1 MSQLQLL
8 RRPLSPKME
17 PEQYILKKKCTKGV
31 REKEKEPEK
40 VLGGVDSQPEKSQPI
55 SLCFPDDDFGA
66 QLPGPLKRNF
76 VIPVY
81 LTGPPSF
88 PMQNRRAPMRLQHPT
103 LHPFHLPSDFVV
115 SGVTMVTS
123 PLRSVIQ
130 KSVPKKPFISHYNC
144 EVFSKQLIAKEM
156 KGPEKVS
163 TIYLKLGKSDGTL
176 ESPEKSQRSKK
187 SPKSMWDE
195 EQIMQD
201 EEQIMLDREQIMR
214 EKEQIMLDRE
224 QAMLDMEKEFKE
236 EMDFIKSFVS
246 GAGYDTELSE
256 IDKANE
262 MLDKA
267 EMAVLFC
274 IMHRKTGLNL
284 KAHFLSELPDLL
296 PLSDFLLY
304 LNLSYNNLDCFP
316 LEVINL
322 QYLQVLKLRNNP
334 IKSIPGEISD
344 LRDLKFL
351 TMSFNLLTTLPP
363 ELFTLPNLQS
373 LDVSYNELEYI
384 PNEIQNLRSLVY
396 LNLEGNLLYSLPC
409 GILKLQL
416 KHLLVENNFLHAC
429 FWTETFLMQPQRLRD
444 MAALC
449 FVKHQLWK
457 IYHHLPEEIHDIIS
471 NFAGCDC
478 CMGPLYGKGFRFI
491 LIYRNVYGL
500 RLPYQFSACSPDCY
514 TAFVKSAVPT

>member
-1 MSQLQLL
+1 MSQVQLL
-8 RRPLSPKME
+8 RRPLSPKLE
-17 PEQYILKKKCTKGV
+17 PEQYIPKKKLTKGV
-31 REKEKEPEK
+31 REKAKEPEK
-40 VLGGVDSQPEKSQPI
+40 VLGDVDSHPEKSQPI
-55 SLCFPDDDFGA
+55 SLCFPDDDFGV
-66 QLPGPLKRNF
+66 QLPGPVKRNF

-88 PMQNRRAPMRLQHPT
+88 PMKNRRAPMRLQHPT
-103 LHPFHLPSDFVV
+103 LYPFHLPPEFMV

-123 PLRSVIQ
+123 PLRSVVQ
-130 KSVPKKPFISHYNC
+130 KYVPKKPFISHYNC
-144 EVFSKQLIAKEM
+144 EVFSAQLIAKEM
-156 KGPEKVS
+156 KSPEKVA
-163 TIYLKLGKSDGTL
+163 TIYLKLSESDRKL
-176 ESPEKSQRSKK
+176 EIPEARQRRKK
-187 SPKSMWDE
+187 SPKSMLDE
-195 EQIMQD
+195 EQIVQD
-201 EEQIMLDREQIMR
+201 EEQIVQ
-214 EKEQIMLDRE
+214 EKEKIIQDKEEM
-224 QAMLDMEKEFKE
+224 DMEKELE
-236 EMDFIKSFVS
+236 EEIDFIKSFVS
-246 GAGYDTELSE
+246 GAGYNTELSA

-262 MLDKA
+262 LLEKA
-267 EMAVLFC
+267 EMAILFC
-274 IMHRKTGLNL
+274 IMHRQTGLNL
-284 KAHFLSELPDLL
+284 KAHFLSQLPDLL
-296 PLSDFLLY
+296 RLSDFLLY

-316 LEVINL
+316 LEVVHL
-322 QYLQVLKLRNNP
+322 QHLQVLKLRNNP

-344 LRDLKFL
+344 MRNLKFL

-363 ELFTLPNLQS
+363 ELFTLPSLQS
-373 LDVSYNELEYI
+373 LDLSYNELEYI

-416 KHLLVENNFLHAC
+416 SHLLVENNFLHAC
-429 FWTETFLMQPQRLRD
+429 FWSETFLMQPQRLRD

-471 NFAGCDC
+471 DFTGCDC

-491 LIYRNVYGL
+491 LIYRNAYGL

>member
-17 PEQYILKKKCTKGV
+17 PEPYIPKKKCTKGAG
-31 REKEKEPEK
+31 EKEKEPEK
-40 VLGGVDSQPEKSQPI
+40 VLGDVDSQPPQPEKSQPI
-55 SLCFPDDDFGA
+55 SLCFPDDDVGV
-66 QLPGPLKRNF
+66 QVPGPVKRNF
-76 VIPVY
+76 VIPVH

-88 PMQNRRAPMRLQHPT
+88 PMQNRRIPIRLQLPT
-103 LHPFHLPSDFVV
+103 AREYPFQLSPDFVV

-130 KSVPKKPFISHYNC
+130 KPVPKKPFISHYNY

-156 KGPEKVS
+156 KGPEKVA
-163 TIYLKLGKSDGTL
+163 TIYLELSKSDRKL
-176 ESPEKSQRSKK
+176 ESQEKSHRIKK
-187 SPKSMWDE
+187 GQKIMWDE
-195 EQIMQD
+195 EQIVQD
-201 EEQIMLDREQIMR
+201 EEQIMLD
-214 EKEQIMLDRE
+214 
-224 QAMLDMEKEFKE
+224 MEKGMRKENMLYEELKE
-236 EMDFIKSFVS
+236 EMHFIKSFVS
-246 GAGYDTELSE
+246 GAGYQTELSA
-256 IDKANE
+256 IDKDSE
-262 MLDKA
+262 LPDKA
-267 EMAVLFC
+267 EMAV
-274 IMHRKTGLNL
+274 
-284 KAHFLSELPDLL
+284 PDLL

-316 LEVINL
+316 SEVFHL
-322 QYLQVLKLRNNP
+322 KYLQVLKLRNNP

-344 LRDLKFL
+344 MRNLKFL
-351 TMSFNLLTTLPP
+351 TMSFNLLTSLPL
-363 ELFTLPNLQS
+363 ELFILPNLQS
-373 LDVSYNELEYI
+373 LDISYNELEYI
-384 PNEIQNLRSLVY
+384 PNEIQNLRNLTY
-396 LNLEGNLLYSLPC
+396 LNVEGNLLYSLPC

-416 KHLLVENNFLHAC
+416 SRLLVENNFLHAC
-429 FWTETFLMQPQRLRD
+429 FWNETFLMQPQRLTD

-457 IYHHLPEEIHDIIS
+457 IYHHLPEEIHNIIS
-471 NFAGCDC
+471 NFTGCDC

>member
-8 RRPLSPKME
+8 RRPLSPKLE
-17 PEQYILKKKCTKGV
+17 PEQYIPKKKLMKGV
-31 REKEKEPEK
+31 REKEKEPK
-40 VLGGVDSQPEKSQPI
+40 KLLGDVDSQPEKSQPI

-66 QLPGPLKRNF
+66 QLPGPVKRNF

-88 PMQNRRAPMRLQHPT
+88 PMQNRHAPMRLQHPT
-103 LHPFHLPSDFVV
+103 LYPYHLPPDFMV

-123 PLRSVIQ
+123 PLCSVIQ

-144 EVFSKQLIAKEM
+144 EVFSTQLIAKEM
-156 KGPEKVS
+156 KGPEKVA
-163 TIYLKLGKSDGTL
+163 TIYLKLSESDRKL
-176 ESPEKSQRSKK
+176 EIPETSQRSKK
-187 SPKSMWDE
+187 SPKSMLDE
-195 EQIMQD
+195 EQIVQE
-201 EEQIMLDREQIMR
+201 EEQIVLDKEQMMQEKDKIIQD
-214 EKEQIMLDRE
+214 KEQIMLD
-224 QAMLDMEKEFKE
+224 MEKGGGFLRYNVYFPVPNWDLDLWKPEFK
-236 EMDFIKSFVS
+236 
-246 GAGYDTELSE
+246 T
-256 IDKANE
+256 
-262 MLDKA
+262 
-267 EMAVLFC
+267 
-274 IMHRKTGLNL
+274 

-316 LEVINL
+316 SEKSVSSFILDLVLAQDISLFKVVHL

-334 IKSIPGEISD
+334 IKSIPGVISD
-344 LRDLKFL
+344 MRNLKFL
-351 TMSFNLLTTLPP
+351 TMSFNLLTTLPT
-363 ELFTLPNLQS
+363 ELFTLPSLQN
-373 LDVSYNELEYI
+373 LDVSYNEIEYI

-416 KHLLVENNFLHAC
+416 SKLLVENNFLHAC

-457 IYHHLPEEIHDIIS
+457 IYHHLPEEIHNIIS
-471 NFAGCDC
+471 NFTGCDC

-491 LIYRNVYGL
+491 LIYRNAYGL